1 MQDTRVS
8 ATYIGAFIDFLINI
22 AIVFFG
28 LKLVE
33 KFEAMAVGEN
43 VIIVCALLVF
53 TASFVYFLSNAYS
66 TKRYEKSVTIVL
78 RFFVAQIFVLAI
90 SVLVVTIAPNTD
102 PKYYIF
108 SILSCFI
115 SFFLIAVKKV
125 ATRKIIH
132 KIRSSKKNKK
142 TILIVGNSQG
152 AVEYSKQIENNAH
165 FGYKVI
171 GCVCDSKAP
180 KLNKL
185 GETSELE
192 TILRIYKPD
201 EIVLAF
207 HANEDSKLQ
216 KVLNICD
223 KFGIRTS
230 IVPVVY
236 KYFQS
241 KSQIDMIGNLPVVN
255 TRAIP
260 LDNMA
265 NAALKRIMDIVI
277 SLCMIILTMPIMI
290 IAFIGVKLSSKGPAI
305 FKQKRVGKNNKE
317 FTMYKFRS
325 MRVND
330 QETTGWTTAE
340 DSRKTKFGTFM
351 RKTGIDELPQ
361 FFNVLFGSMS
371 IIGPRPELPIYVEK
385 YRNEIPLYMV
395 KHQVKPGIT
404 GLAQIYGYRGDTSI
418 EKRIELDIQY
428 IENWTLFNDIKIL
441 VATPFKMFNRNE
453 KYVK

>member
-8 ATYIGAFIDFLINI
+8 STYFGAFVDFLMNMFV
-22 AIVFFG
+22 VFFG
-28 LKLVE
+28 FAVAE
-33 KFEAMAVGEN
+33 KSCFIAVGESA
-43 VIIVCALLVF
+43 IISGALLVF
-53 TASFVYFLSNAYS
+53 VASFVYFLSNAYS
-66 TKRYEKSVTIVL
+66 TKRYEKSVSIL
-78 RFFVAQIFVLAI
+78 LKFFVAQIFVLVI
-90 SVLVVTIAPNTD
+90 SVIVIALIPNSD
-102 PKYYIF
+102 SRYYVFAIIA
-108 SILSCFI
+108 SSASYI
-115 SFFLIAVKKV
+115 LIATKKIV
-125 ATRKIIH
+125 TRKIIH
-132 KIRSSKKNKK
+132 RIRINKKNKK
-142 TILIVGNSQG
+142 NILIVGNSNG
-152 AVEYSKQIENNAH
+152 AVEYARQIENNAH
-165 FGYKVI
+165 FGYQVI
-171 GCVCDSKAP
+171 GCVCDSKNP

-185 GETSELE
+185 GEISELE
-192 TILRIYKPD
+192 TILRVYKPH
-201 EIVLAF
+201 EVVLSF
-207 HANEDSKLQ
+207 HAYEDEKIQ
-216 KVLNICD
+216 EVLNICD
-223 KFGIRTS
+223 RHGIRTS

-241 KSQIDMIGNLPVVN
+241 KSQIDMIGSLPVVN

-265 NAALKRIMDIVI
+265 NAALKRIMDIII
-277 SLCMIILTMPIMI
+277 SLIMIILTMPIMI
-290 IAFIGVKLSSKGPAI
+290 VAFLGVKLSSKGPPI

-330 QETTGWTTAE
+330 QEDTGWTTAE
-340 DSRKTKFGTFM
+340 DNRKTKFGTFM

-371 IIGPRPELPIYVEK
+371 IIGPRPELPVYVEK
-385 YRNEIPLYMV
+385 YREEIPLYMV